1 MHCSRLNRSDL
12 CIPDCVPELLESV
25 CDTEDSLL
33 VASNVVLPELSLV
46 VFAGTAAV
54 PVSLPVVVG
63 VVPSAVI
70 TGGGGVAADAAPPAN
85 GGTVSVGVTFLTDTG
100 SELPADLLCHKEMCV
115 S

>member
-33 VASNVVLPELSLV
+33 VASNVVLPELSPV

-70 TGGGGVAADAAPPAN
+70 TGGGLLLTRLLRPMEER
-85 GGTVSVGVTFLTDTG
+85 SVL
-100 SELPADLLCHKEMCV
+100 E
-115 S
+115 